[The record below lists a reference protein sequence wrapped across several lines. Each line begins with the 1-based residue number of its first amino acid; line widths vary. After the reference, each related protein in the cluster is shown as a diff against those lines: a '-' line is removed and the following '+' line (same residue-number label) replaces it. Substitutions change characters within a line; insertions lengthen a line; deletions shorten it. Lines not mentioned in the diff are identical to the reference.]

1 MGLSMFIIAGLQ
13 VLGGAARPRV
23 PAPEQDKT
31 AIRKAWEFQHRLTGV
46 VLLACGFWQMSA
58 GIKLFA
64 NKFGTQETQTC
75 FDIALLLIGGVYF
88 KLLRKN
94 VENGDGNEGDDV
106 VQAEPTTKQK
116 DEAVQSEDMVDA
128 KA

>member
-1 MGLSMFIIAGLQ
+1 MGISTSFDRSCIVGMRVLADVCRNQAVRKQ
-13 VLGGAARPRV
+13 VWNARNP
-23 PAPEQDKT
+23 D
-31 AIRKAWEFQHRLTGV
+31 
-46 VLLACGFWQMSA
+46 
-58 GIKLFA
+58 LFRHCA
-64 NKFGTQETQTC
+64 SI
-75 FDIALLLIGGVYF
+75 DWRRDF

>member
-1 MGLSMFIIAGLQ
+1 MFIIASLQ
-13 VLGGAARPRV
+13 VLGGAARPHV
-23 PAPEQDKT
+23 PALLRPFG
-31 AIRKAWEFQHRLTGV
+31 IRKAWEFQHRLTGV

-116 DEAVQSEDMVDA
+116 DDAVQSEDMVDA

>member
-1 MGLSMFIIAGLQ
+1 MR
-13 VLGGAARPRV
+13 VLADVCRN
-23 PAPEQDKT
+23 Q
-31 AIRKAWEFQHRLTGV
+31 
-46 VLLACGFWQMSA
+46 
-58 GIKLFA
+58 LFA

>member
-1 MGLSMFIIAGLQ
+1 MQLVLMYQLQ
-13 VLGGAARPRV
+13 N
-23 PAPEQDKT
+23 KT
-31 AIRKAWEFQHRLTGV
+31 RRSFGIRKAWEFQHRLTGV